1 MTANGNGS
9 DFRAV
14 GVSEREFADAGVR
27 PGELRFAV
35 LTVLALLVAHAI
47 AFFLHEYSHAV
58 MAWLLGFK
66 ADPLAI
72 HYGHLDL
79 SNVLLQ
85 QDIDENVDYRTIF
98 GTGHGLDATVI
109 ALAGP
114 GIGNGALYVA
124 CALVLRRRVA
134 TMQSA
139 GVLFLFWLAVM
150 ASGNLWSYAPV
161 RTVTTHGDM
170 GVAAQGLGI
179 SGWTLF
185 PFVVLPALWGVWDLF
200 RIVLPLV
207 LSRVCGGDALRRT
220 FVTAVACFVLFGFYG
235 CPAIGGN
242 YGNVSAVFSIVS
254 MFVVFPVVLM
264 ATLSRYGAGR
274 P

>member
-1 MTANGNGS
+1 
-9 DFRAV
+9 
-14 GVSEREFADAGVR
+14 
-27 PGELRFAV
+27 
-35 LTVLALLVAHAI
+35 
-47 AFFLHEYSHAV
+47 

-85 QDIDENVDYRTIF
+85 QDIDEDVEYRKIF
-98 GTGHGLDATVI
+98 RMGHGLDATAI

-114 GIGNGALYVA
+114 GIGNGVLYVV

-134 TMQSA
+134 KIRSA

-170 GVAAQGLGI
+170 GVAAQALGVF
-179 SGWTLF
+179 GWALF
-185 PFVVLPALWGVWDLF
+185 PFVVLPALWAVWDLF
-200 RIVLPLV
+200 RVLLPLV
-207 LSRVCGGDALRRT
+207 LSRVCGGDVLRRA
-220 FVTAVACFVLFGFYG
+220 FVTAV
-235 CPAIGGN
+235 PASFC
-242 YGNVSAVFSIVS
+242 SASTVARQSVAITAMS
-254 MFVVFPVVLM
+254 PRY
-264 ATLSRYGAGR
+264 SRSFR
-274 P
+274 CSCCSP